1 MSRPI
6 SKSEALVLERA
17 LAVGALT
24 PISQEVLA
32 SIHSLQVTATCK
44 CGCATVWF
52 GPDGDAT
59 IGQTLAEAVALS
71 DRQKIAVIVW
81 AQNGAIAGLEL
92 VGYGKMPLPN
102 PLTIRSYSD
111 A

>member
-1 MSRPI
+1 M
-6 SKSEALVLERA
+6 ERA
-17 LAVGALT
+17 LAVGALS
-24 PISQEVLA
+24 PVSAAALA

-44 CGCATVWF
+44 CGCATIWF

-59 IGQTLAEAVALS
+59 TGQILAEAPALVGN
-71 DRQKIAVIVW
+71 QKVTVIVW
-81 AQNGAIAGLEL
+81 AQNGVIAGLEL
-92 VGYGKMPLPN
+92 AGAGQVSLPN

>member
-6 SKSEALVLERA
+6 SKSETLVLERV

-32 SIHSLQVTATCK
+32 SIHSLHVTAACK

-59 IGQTLAEAVALS
+59 IGKNIAEAVALS
-71 DRQKIAVIVW
+71 GRQKIVIIVW

-92 VGYGKMPLPN
+92 VGYGKVPLPN
-102 PLTIRSYSD
+102 SLTIRSYSD

>member
-6 SKSEALVLERA
+6 SKSETLVLERV

-24 PISQEVLA
+24 PISQQVLA

-44 CGCATVWF
+44 CGCAKVWF

-59 IGQTLAEAVALS
+59 IGQNLAEAVALS
-71 DRQKIAVIVW
+71 DHQKISVIAW
-81 AQNGAIAGLEL
+81 AQNGVIAGLEL
-92 VGYGKMPLPN
+92 IGYGKVPLPN